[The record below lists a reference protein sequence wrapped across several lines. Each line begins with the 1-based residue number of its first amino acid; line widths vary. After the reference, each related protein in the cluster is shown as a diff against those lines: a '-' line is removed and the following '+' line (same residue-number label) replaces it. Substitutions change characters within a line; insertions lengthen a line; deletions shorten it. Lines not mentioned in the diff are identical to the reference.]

1 MSKIR
6 MDKLLAHAGYGTRKE
21 VKGLLKSKFVT
32 LNGEIVTSDKL
43 KVDPDHDQVMVNGEP
58 VNYQEYVYYMLNK
71 PVGYVSA
78 TMDNVYPTVIEL
90 IDDVHPD
97 LFPVGRLDVDTRG
110 LLLIT
115 NDGALGHR
123 LTSPKHHVDK
133 MYEVLC
139 DGLLTEEDVQ
149 AFAKGIELDDFTC
162 KSAKLEIIGKDHC
175 YVTIQE
181 GKFHQV
187 KRMFLSVDKPVT
199 FLKRVAMG
207 PLKLDPALEEGQYRP
222 LTAQEIDSLKSKSM
236 V

>member
-1 MSKIR
+1 

-21 VKGLLKSKFVT
+21 VKGLLKNNQVT
-32 LNGEIVTSDKL
+32 LNGELIKSDKV
-43 KVDPDHDQVMVNGEP
+43 KVDLDKDEVAVDGT
-58 VNYQEYVYYMLNK
+58 VISYQEYVYYMLNK

-78 TMDNVYPTVIEL
+78 TLDNVYPTVIDL

-133 MYEVLC
+133 TYEVLC
-139 DGLLTEEDVQ
+139 EGLLTKEDVKT
-149 AFAKGIELDDFTC
+149 FAKGIVLDDFTC
-162 KSAKLEIIGKDHC
+162 KPAMLEIIGQDHC

-187 KRMFLSVDKPVT
+187 KRMFLSIDKPVT

-207 PLKLDPALEEGQYRP
+207 PLKLDPALEEGEYRP
-222 LTAQEIDSLKSKSM
+222 LSAQEIDSLKG
-236 V
+236 

>member
-43 KVDPDHDQVMVNGEP
+43 KVDLDHDQVMVNGEP

-133 MYEVLC
+133 TYEVLC

-149 AFAKGIELDDFTC
+149 ALATGIELDDCTC
-162 KSAKLEIIGKDHC
+162 NSAQLEIIGKDKC
-175 YVTIQE
+175 
-181 GKFHQV
+181 
-187 KRMFLSVDKPVT
+187 
-199 FLKRVAMG
+199 
-207 PLKLDPALEEGQYRP
+207 
-222 LTAQEIDSLKSKSM
+222 
-236 V
+236 